1 MCTAATYKTKDFYF
15 GRTLDYEFSYGDQ
28 IVITPRNYAFN
39 FRHVGDMKNHYA
51 IIGMAHVAE
60 DYPLYYDAMNEKGV
74 AMAGLNF
81 VGNAVYAAIKPDVEN
96 IAQFEFIPWI
106 LSQCSS
112 LVEVREL
119 LERINIVTKFYN
131 LMMMYRCAIREIQ
144 TKLEVLDDEFSVEN
158 NRNPISFIK
167 TRIKK
172 PNSIYDKLQK
182 MGYEFTTE
190 NIQTYLN
197 DVAGVRIVCA
207 FIDDIYMISDLITQ
221 QDDIKVIEIKD
232 YIKNPKSN
240 GYRSYHMIVE
250 IPVFFAKGKTPM
262 RVELQIRTNGMDFW
276 ATLEHQLRYKKGIE
290 KMPGYD
296 EISEELLYSA
306 RAIIEAD
313 NEMQRIKDKIGMFHE
328 I

>member
-1 MCTAATYKTKDFYF
+1 MTKDEVKKLRMDSPESLQF
-15 GRTLDYEFSYGDQ
+15 
-28 IVITPRNYAFN
+28 
-39 FRHVGDMKNHYA
+39 
-51 IIGMAHVAE
+51 
-60 DYPLYYDAMNEKGV
+60 
-74 AMAGLNF
+74 LN
-81 VGNAVYAAIKPDVEN
+81 NA
-96 IAQFEFIPWI
+96 
-106 LSQCSS
+106 
-112 LVEVREL
+112 
-119 LERINIVTKFYN
+119 TKFYN

-290 KMPGYD
+290 EMPGYD
-296 EISEELLYSA
+296 EISEELLHSA

-313 NEMQRIKDKIGMFHE
+313 GADWHGKIVTFLLYGTVAVHIIWFHITPMVSDLLIGLCAIMMVVSVVLYIIKNTRTLRGE
-328 I
+328 TA

>member
-39 FRHVGDMKNHYA
+39 FRHVGNMKNHYA

-119 LERINIVTKFYN
+119 LERINIINTPFSEQFFLTLCTCSFY
-131 LMMMYRCAIREIQ
+131 
-144 TKLEVLDDEFSVEN
+144 
-158 NRNPISFIK
+158 
-167 TRIKK
+167 
-172 PNSIYDKLQK
+172 
-182 MGYEFTTE
+182 
-190 NIQTYLN
+190 
-197 DVAGVRIVCA
+197 
-207 FIDDIYMISDLITQ
+207 
-221 QDDIKVIEIKD
+221 
-232 YIKNPKSN
+232 
-240 GYRSYHMIVE
+240 
-250 IPVFFAKGKTPM
+250 KGKCNF
-262 RVELQIRTNGMDFW
+262 R
-276 ATLEHQLRYKKGIE
+276 
-290 KMPGYD
+290 
-296 EISEELLYSA
+296 
-306 RAIIEAD
+306 
-313 NEMQRIKDKIGMFHE
+313 
-328 I
+328 